1 MNRMFEKSLILLL
14 YFLWTQVKELQ
25 TRESLLESKVE
36 ELKAKYK
43 DARKAAV
50 HYKKLAEEKDKHLT
64 KEWNRLK
71 SAYGESLKKVQEKV
85 ADIVSGRE
93 QEVAE
98 RLKRIESYYEG
109 QMKELE
115 SRLKK
120 EAVIS

>member
-1 MNRMFEKSLILLL
+1 MA
-14 YFLWTQVKELQ
+14 
-25 TRESLLESKVE
+25 

-43 DARKAAV
+43 DARKAAI
-50 HYKKLAEEKDKHLT
+50 HFKKLAEEKDKHLAS
-64 KEWNRLK
+64 EWNRLQ

-93 QEVAE
+93 QEVVE

-109 QMKELE
+109 QMKDLE
-115 SRLKK
+115 SRLKQ